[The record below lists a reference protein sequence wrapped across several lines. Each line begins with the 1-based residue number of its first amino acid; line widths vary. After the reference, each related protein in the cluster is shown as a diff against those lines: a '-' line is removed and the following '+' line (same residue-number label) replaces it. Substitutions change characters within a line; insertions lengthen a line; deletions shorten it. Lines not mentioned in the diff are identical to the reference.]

1 MSKTSIGPGGEY
13 DFMPG
18 VSQYSCGVGARAG
31 FALERVRFSRPVP
44 MKEGFERIAAHLEN
58 EGRPLTAFCACELR
72 SPAPFTEAGFRAFN
86 DVYITTLAAWGI
98 MIDSLHN
105 PVARSNVCPEVDPPA
120 EPGFHAFSFTVPAA
134 NAPRSF
140 VIAGS
145 GESLEGKANYRD
157 HTVRLGD
164 TSAEGMREKARHV
177 LGIMEQRMAA
187 FDAGWQETTGVQ
199 VYTVH
204 DIHPFL
210 EAELGKRGALRDG
223 VEWHFNRPPVVDL
236 EYEMDCRRVHTER
249 VIAL

>member
-1 MSKTSIGPGGEY
+1 MSKTNVGPGGEY

-18 VSQYSCGVGARAG
+18 VSQYSCGVGARPG

-44 MKEGFERIAAHLEN
+44 LKQGFERIATYLKTA
-58 EGRPLTAFCACELR
+58 GRPLTSFCACELR
-72 SPAPFTEAGFRAFN
+72 SPAPFTEAGFKAFN

-98 MIDSLHN
+98 MTGGVN
-105 PVARSNVCPEVDPPA
+105 PVGRSNVCPKVDVPP
-120 EPGFHAFSFTVPAA
+120 EPGFHAFTFTVPTA
-134 NAPRSF
+134 NAPQSF

-164 TSAEGMREKARHV
+164 TSAEGMRDKARHV
-177 LGIMEQRMAA
+177 LGIMEQRLAA
-187 FDAGWQETTGVQ
+187 FDAGWKDTTAVQ

-210 EAELGKRGALRDG
+210 EAELGRRGALRDG
-223 VEWHFNRPPVVDL
+223 IEWHFNRPPVVDL
-236 EYEMDCRRVHTER
+236 DYEMDCRRVHTER
-249 VIAL
+249 VIAV